1 MIFISGKWKAKLNII
16 FIFSFKH
23 CKFPRTLWFCYSEW
37 GPLIRGTHIS
47 WGLPRNGAFWDLPRP
62 AELESDFFFFFLESP
77 FKQDRQG
84 KSVHIMVCVGVM
96 LRIISYILLI
106 SSCILIGYTILYF
119 NDLKLMIML
128 VWGKAFLIFSL
139 YVNFF
144 SIY

>member
-1 MIFISGKWKAKLNII
+1 
-16 FIFSFKH
+16 
-23 CKFPRTLWFCYSEW
+23 
-37 GPLIRGTHIS
+37 
-47 WGLPRNGAFWDLPRP
+47 
-62 AELESDFFFFFLESP
+62 
-77 FKQDRQG
+77 
-84 KSVHIMVCVGVM
+84 MVCVGVM